1 MSTPM
6 QSRIR
11 VQRIAEEAVERARL
25 RVVPRSRVRA
35 PKVPFVMLVS
45 MILLAGVVGLLMF
58 NTTMQQNSFTAE
70 DLQAQ
75 AADLRSQE
83 QALQADL
90 DELANPQRIG
100 EAAMRMG
107 MVVPVCPRFLYIAT
121 DKVTPTCGEPSQP
134 FDVRAPAARRPES
147 LVPQRTVVK
156 LTRAEVA
163 AQALAQQQAQQ
174 KAQATQKTTTQN
186 TGDTPSG
193 QTGTTG
199 TARSN
204 GVPAN

>member
-70 DLQAQ
+70 DLEMQ

-83 QALQADL
+83 QSLQADL
-90 DELANPQRIG
+90 DELRDPQRIG
-100 EAAMRMG
+100 EQAMKLG
-107 MVVPVCPRFLYIAT
+107 MLVPACPRFLYLGT
-121 DKVTPTCGEPSQP
+121 NKLTPTCGEPSQAL
-134 FDVRAPAARRPES
+134 DVRPPAPRRPDS
-147 LVPQRTVVK
+147 LVPERTVVK
-156 LTRAEVA
+156 LKPVDA
-163 AQALAQQQAQQ
+163 AA
-174 KAQATQKTTTQN
+174 ATNTTQN

-193 QTGTTG
+193 QTATTG
-199 TARSN
+199 GARSN

>member
-25 RVVPRSRVRA
+25 RVVPRNRVRA

-70 DLQAQ
+70 DLQLQ

-83 QALQADL
+83 QELQADL
-90 DELANPQRIG
+90 DELRDPQRIG
-100 EAAMRMG
+100 EEASRLG
-107 MVVPVCPRFLYIAT
+107 MVLPECPRFLYVGT

-134 FDVRAPAARRPES
+134 LDVRPPAPRRPDS
-147 LVPQRTVVK
+147 LVPERTIVK
-156 LTRAEVA
+156 LTPAEVA
-163 AQALAQQQAQQ
+163 AQQA
-174 KAQATQKTTTQN
+174 ATNTTQN

-193 QTGTTG
+193 QTATTG
-199 TARSN
+199 GARSN

>member
-1 MSTPM
+1 MSTPQ

-70 DLQAQ
+70 DLELQ

-83 QALQADL
+83 QSLQADL
-90 DELANPQRIG
+90 DELRDPQRIG
-100 EAAMRMG
+100 ERAMKLG
-107 MVVPVCPRFLYIAT
+107 MVVPACPRFLYLGT
-121 DKVTPTCGEPSQP
+121 NKLTPSCGEPSQAL
-134 FDVRAPAARRPES
+134 DVRPPAPRRPDS
-147 LVPQRTVVK
+147 LVPERTVVK
-156 LTRAEVA
+156 LKPVDA
-163 AQALAQQQAQQ
+163 AAKQT
-174 KAQATQKTTTQN
+174 ATNTTQN

-193 QTGTTG
+193 QTATTRG
-199 TARSN
+199 ARSN

>member
-1 MSTPM
+1 MSTPQ

-11 VQRIAEEAVERARL
+11 VQRIAEGAVERARL
-25 RVVPRSRVRA
+25 RVVPRTRVRA
-35 PKVPFVMLVS
+35 PRVPFVMLVS

-75 AADLRSQE
+75 AADLRSQA

-90 DELANPQRIG
+90 DELRDPQRIG
-100 EAAMRMG
+100 EQASKLG
-107 MVVPVCPRFLYIAT
+107 MVLPSCPRFLYVAT
-121 DKVTPTCGEPSQP
+121 DKVTPTCGDPAAP
-134 FDVRAPAARRPES
+134 LDVRPPAARRPES

-163 AQALAQQQAQQ
+163 AQEKAAQKAAQKLAQ
-174 KAQATQKTTTQN
+174 KA
-186 TGDTPSG
+186 GDTPSG
-193 QTGTTG
+193 QTATTAG
-199 TARSN
+199 ASSN
-204 GVPAN
+204 GAPAN